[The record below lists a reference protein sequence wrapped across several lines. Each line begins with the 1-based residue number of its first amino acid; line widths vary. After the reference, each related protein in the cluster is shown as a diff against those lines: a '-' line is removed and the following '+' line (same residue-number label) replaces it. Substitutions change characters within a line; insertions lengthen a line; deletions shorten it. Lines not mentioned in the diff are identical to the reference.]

1 MSDEVYRLREA
12 LESYKRTNE
21 SLVDKIRELDVAD
34 VERKSAK
41 PEVNYAL
48 QVARRFVEDTLANPK
63 AVEELRRCAW
73 SDWSRSPGG
82 NFYRYLAPSDGSWP
96 EGEGFTPEAY
106 VRNFHGLNA
115 DGRAMAGEPEPKAE
129 EIKLSPEMQAMI
141 ARAEA
146 GKL

>member
-12 LESYKRTNE
+12 LESYKRNNE
-21 SLVDKIRELDVAD
+21 SLVEKIRELDMAE

-48 QVARRFVEDTLANPK
+48 QVAQRFVEDTLANPK

-96 EGEGFTPEAY
+96 EGFTPEAY
-106 VRNFHGLNA
+106 VRNFHGLND
-115 DGRAMAGEPEPKAE
+115 DGTAMAGEPESEAQ